1 MSSAVWV
8 IGSVAMLIVVLDW
21 SIARVACGGREGGR
35 GGGRREGGRGGGEE
49 GGREGGRGGGEEVEL
64 E

>member
-21 SIARVACGGREGGR
+21 SIARVACGGREGE
-35 GGGRREGGRGGGEE
+35 GGEKGGRGE
-49 GGREGGRGGGEEVEL
+49 EL